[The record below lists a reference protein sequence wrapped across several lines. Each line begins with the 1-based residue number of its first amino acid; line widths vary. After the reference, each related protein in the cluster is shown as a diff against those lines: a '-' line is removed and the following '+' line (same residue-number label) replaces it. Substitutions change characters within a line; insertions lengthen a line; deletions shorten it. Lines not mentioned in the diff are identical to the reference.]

1 MTSEPQRGAKDG
13 AESVLY
19 SNLSADP
26 VEIYEVKRSEHHVL
40 TDNEIGSPF

>member
-1 MTSEPQRGAKDG
+1 MTSEPQRRAKDG

-26 VEIYEVKRSEHHVL
+26 VEIYEVKRSEQHVL